1 MRHARANQAFPDEW
15 TPILRFGNWY
25 HLAGVYGPNRT
36 QLFVNGKL
44 ASEYRSP
51 TSYLRDVPNAEL
63 HIGHDVRFVPVI
75 SATLNCFECKDA
87 PYATESCCRYQSFSR
102 LFFGGVR
109 DIRLLRYAASPF
121 EISNAAQFSVSSH
134 AILS

>member
-36 QLFVNGKL
+36 QLFVYGIL

-51 TSYLRDVPNAEL
+51 TSYLIDVPNAEL
-63 HIGHDVRFVPVI
+63 HIGHDVRCRLLALGLLQFSIFDLLMLKFPTR
-75 SATLNCFECKDA
+75 AR
-87 PYATESCCRYQSFSR
+87 RYQSFSR

-109 DIRLLRYAASPF
+109 DVRLLRYAASPF
-121 EISNAAQFSVSSH
+121 EISNAAQFSVR
-134 AILS
+134 

>member
-1 MRHARANQAFPDEW
+1 MRHARASQAFPNEW

-63 HIGHDVRFVPVI
+63 HIGHDVRFVLVI
-75 SATLNCFECKDA
+75 ALWSSTMDFLTTFA
-87 PYATESCCRYQSFSR
+87 S
-102 LFFGGVR
+102 
-109 DIRLLRYAASPF
+109 LLRATADTSLSAAY
-121 EISNAAQFSVSSH
+121 SSGGFGTFGFYVMQLH
-134 AILS
+134 LLKYPTPLSFQ

>member
-1 MRHARANQAFPDEW
+1 MRHARASQAFPDEW

-63 HIGHDVRFVPVI
+63 HSSGAFETFGFYV
-75 SATLNCFECKDA
+75 TLLHPLKY
-87 PYATESCCRYQSFSR
+87 PT
-102 LFFGGVR
+102 
-109 DIRLLRYAASPF
+109 LLNF
-121 EISNAAQFSVSSH
+121 Q
-134 AILS
+134 

>member
-1 MRHARANQAFPDEW
+1 MRHARASQAFPNEW

-63 HIGHDVRFVPVI
+63 HIGHDVRFDLVI
-75 SATLNCFECKDA
+75 VVCMW
-87 PYATESCCRYQSFSR
+87 
-102 LFFGGVR
+102 LFGRAFC
-109 DIRLLRYAASPF
+109 P
-121 EISNAAQFSVSSH
+121 
-134 AILS
+134 

>member
-1 MRHARANQAFPDEW
+1 MRHARASQAFPNEW

-44 ASEYRSP
+44 ASEYRGP

-63 HIGHDVRFVPVI
+63 HVGHDVRF
-75 SATLNCFECKDA
+75 AFCLCFCL
-87 PYATESCCRYQSFSR
+87 PLSTFFCCHQ
-102 LFFGGVR
+102 
-109 DIRLLRYAASPF
+109 ACMW
-121 EISNAAQFSVSSH
+121 
-134 AILS
+134 

>member
-36 QLFVNGKL
+36 QLFVYGIL

-51 TSYLRDVPNAEL
+51 TSYLIDVPNAEL
-63 HIGHDVRFVPVI
+63 HIGHDVRFKCAAADSWDVA
-75 SATLNCFECKDA
+75 ATLLKTALKMVPDW
-87 PYATESCCRYQSFSR
+87 TEGGVMLGCDRKRSR
-102 LFFGGVR
+102 LPCR
-109 DIRLLRYAASPF
+109 AQEHTLLRRKCSF
-121 EISNAAQFSVSSH
+121 CT
-134 AILS
+134 